1 MAQYNIDQIK
11 RSVRLEEVAGHY
23 VKLSRRGKLFIG
35 LCPFHAD
42 HHPSLTVDPQKQTF
56 TCYACG
62 EHGDV
67 IAFVQKAEKC
77 SFAEAVEKLSPVTSL
92 PMTHPL
98 PPLERGKV
106 TPGPINEKTECPM
119 VSPSPLERGQG
130 VCYLTVQKNNQFLQ
144 ALLPYACGDSD
155 LTPAY
160 LDFEVGVSPGMVPK
174 EWYKMRNRVIFPLR
188 DEMGGLIGFAARKQP
203 DGDPDEPKYRNTSV
217 EEGYRK
223 SENLYALNLAKEAIR
238 QDGFAFV
245 VEGYKD
251 AIAMHAAGFR
261 NTVAL
266 CGTAMCDGHVAL
278 LKRYTSQVTVLLD
291 GDRAGEKGST
301 EAVAILRRE
310 GLWAVKGQL
319 PAGEDPDSLFR
330 LWGKE
335 AFVSFI
341 RGLRKQLLSSEEV
354 ALFNRISRQ
363 VQLLLQKHNAG
374 ERKVLLSD
382 LTKMFAYR
390 TGLSLRDGHPA
401 TLDWRW
407 L

>member
-1 MAQYNIDQIK
+1 MTKREIEQMKSSVCIK
-11 RSVRLEEVAGHY
+11 EVVEGYVPLERKGSNY
-23 VKLSRRGKLFIG
+23 MG
-35 LCPFHAD
+35 LCPFHED
-42 HHPSLTVDPQKQTF
+42 HHPSLIVNPEKQTF
-56 TCYACG
+56 HCFACG
-62 EHGDV
+62 EHGDA
-67 IAFVQKAEKC
+67 IAFVQKMEHC
-77 SFAEAVEKLSPVTSL
+77 SFMEAVGKLKMENGKLKINKKKAESVPVNT
-92 PMTHPL
+92 
-98 PPLERGKV
+98 
-106 TPGPINEKTECPM
+106 NEKKFSIE
-119 VSPSPLERGQG
+119 
-130 VCYLTVQKNNQFLQ
+130 KNCKFFSS
-144 ALLPYACGDSD
+144 LLPYACGNSE

-160 LDFEVGVSPGMVPK
+160 LDFEVGQSPVNVPK
-174 EWYKMRNRVIFPLR
+174 EWYAMRNRVIFPIR
-188 DEMGGLIGFAARKQP
+188 DEAGQLIAFAARRLA
-203 DGDPDEPKYRNTSV
+203 DGNPDEPKYINTSTAG
-217 EEGYRK
+217 GYKK
-223 SENLYALNLAKEAIR
+223 SDHLYALNRAKEAIVR
-238 QDGFAFV
+238 EGFVFV

-278 LKRYTSQVTVLLD
+278 LKKYTSQVTVLLD

-310 GLWAVKGQL
+310 GLWAVKGEL

-382 LTKMFAYR
+382 LRKMFAYR

>member
-1 MAQYNIDQIK
+1 MAQHTVDQIK
-11 RSVRLEEVAGHY
+11 RSVRIEEVASRY
-23 VKLSRRGKLFIG
+23 TELLRRGRLFTA
-35 LCPFHAD
+35 LCPFHDD

-56 TCYACG
+56 VCYACG
-62 EHGDV
+62 ERGDA

-77 SFAEAVEKLSPVTSL
+77 SFAEAIEKLKTDNGALKMNERKAKPVHENSSAKQHSTFNSQL
-92 PMTHPL
+92 SI
-98 PPLERGKV
+98 ER
-106 TPGPINEKTECPM
+106 N
-119 VSPSPLERGQG
+119 S
-130 VCYLTVQKNNQFLQ
+130 QFLSS
-144 ALLPYACGDSD
+144 LLPYACGDSE
-155 LTPAY
+155 LTPAC
-160 LDFEVGVSPGMVPK
+160 LDFEVGISPAMVPK
-174 EWYKMRNRVIFPLR
+174 EWYRMRSRIIFPIR

-278 LKRYTSQVTVLLD
+278 LKKYTSQVTVLLD

-310 GLWAVKGQL
+310 GLWAVKGEL

>member
-77 SFAEAVEKLSPVTSL
+77 SFAEAARKLTIDSGQMTDTVTGGRKKKINSDAKQLSPVTC
-92 PMTHPL
+92 PL
-98 PPLERGKV
+98 SP
-106 TPGPINEKTECPM
+106 EKN
-119 VSPSPLERGQG
+119 
-130 VCYLTVQKNNQFLQ
+130 VQFFSS
-144 ALLPYACGDSD
+144 LLPYACGDSD

-278 LKRYTSQVTVLLD
+278 LKKYTSQVTVLLD

>member
-1 MAQYNIDQIK
+1 MTHYNIDQIK
-11 RSVRLEEVAGHY
+11 SSVRIEDVAGGY
-23 VKLSRRGKLFIG
+23 VNLLRCGKLFKG
-35 LCPFHAD
+35 LCPFHDD
-42 HHPSLTVDPQKQTF
+42 HHPSLIVNPQKQTF

-67 IAFVQKAEKC
+67 IAFVQKMERC
-77 SFAEAVEKLSPVTSL
+77 SFAEATERLDTKGNI
-92 PMTHPL
+92 THPL
-98 PPLERGKV
+98 SPLERGKV
-106 TPGPINEKTECPM
+106 TPNATKADTE
-119 VSPSPLERGQG
+119 
-130 VCYLTVQKNNQFLQ
+130 NNGRFFHS
-144 ALLPYACGDSD
+144 LLPYACGDSE
-155 LTPAY
+155 LTPVY

-278 LKRYTSQVTVLLD
+278 LKKYTSQVTVLLD

>member
-1 MAQYNIDQIK
+1 MTHYNIDQIK
-11 RSVRLEEVAGHY
+11 SSVRIEDVAGGY
-23 VKLSRRGKLFIG
+23 VNLLRCGKLFKG
-35 LCPFHAD
+35 LCPFHDD
-42 HHPSLTVDPQKQTF
+42 HHPSLIVDPQKQTF
-56 TCYACG
+56 ACYACG

-67 IAFVQKAEKC
+67 IAFVQKMERC
-77 SFAEAVEKLSPVTSL
+77 SFAEATERLDTKGNI
-92 PMTHPL
+92 THPL
-98 PPLERGKV
+98 SPLERGKV
-106 TPGPINEKTECPM
+106 TPNATKADTE
-119 VSPSPLERGQG
+119 
-130 VCYLTVQKNNQFLQ
+130 NNGRFFHS
-144 ALLPYACGDSD
+144 LLPYACGDSE
-155 LTPAY
+155 LTPVY

-174 EWYKMRNRVIFPLR
+174 EWYAMRGRVIFPIR
-188 DEMGGLIGFAARKQP
+188 DEEGGLIGFAARKQP

-278 LKRYTSQVTVLLD
+278 LKKYTSQVTVLLD

>member
-1 MAQYNIDQIK
+1 MTKREIEQMKSSVCIK
-11 RSVRLEEVAGHY
+11 EVVEGYVPLERKGSNY
-23 VKLSRRGKLFIG
+23 MG
-35 LCPFHAD
+35 LCPFHED
-42 HHPSLTVDPQKQTF
+42 HHPSLIVNPEKQTF
-56 TCYACG
+56 HCFACG
-62 EHGDV
+62 EHGDA
-67 IAFVQKAEKC
+67 IAFVQKMEHC
-77 SFAEAVEKLSPVTSL
+77 SFMEAVGKLKMENGKLKINKKKAESVPVNT
-92 PMTHPL
+92 
-98 PPLERGKV
+98 
-106 TPGPINEKTECPM
+106 NEKKFSIE
-119 VSPSPLERGQG
+119 
-130 VCYLTVQKNNQFLQ
+130 KNCKFFSS
-144 ALLPYACGDSD
+144 LLPYACGNSE

-160 LDFEVGVSPGMVPK
+160 LDFEVGQSPVNVPK
-174 EWYKMRNRVIFPLR
+174 EWYAMRNRVIFPIR
-188 DEMGGLIGFAARKQP
+188 DEAGQLIAFAARRLA
-203 DGDPDEPKYRNTSV
+203 DGNPDEPKYINTSTAG
-217 EEGYRK
+217 GYKK
-223 SENLYALNLAKEAIR
+223 SDHLYALNRAKEAIVR
-238 QDGFAFV
+238 EGFVFV

-278 LKRYTSQVTVLLD
+278 LKKYTSQVTVLLD

>member
-98 PPLERGKV
+98 PPLERG
-106 TPGPINEKTECPM
+106 
-119 VSPSPLERGQG
+119 QG

-203 DGDPDEPKYRNTSV
+203 DGDPD
-217 EEGYRK
+217 
-223 SENLYALNLAKEAIR
+223 
-238 QDGFAFV
+238 
-245 VEGYKD
+245 
-251 AIAMHAAGFR
+251 
-261 NTVAL
+261 
-266 CGTAMCDGHVAL
+266 
-278 LKRYTSQVTVLLD
+278 
-291 GDRAGEKGST
+291 
-301 EAVAILRRE
+301 
-310 GLWAVKGQL
+310 
-319 PAGEDPDSLFR
+319 
-330 LWGKE
+330 
-335 AFVSFI
+335 
-341 RGLRKQLLSSEEV
+341 
-354 ALFNRISRQ
+354 
-363 VQLLLQKHNAG
+363 
-374 ERKVLLSD
+374 
-382 LTKMFAYR
+382 
-390 TGLSLRDGHPA
+390 
-401 TLDWRW
+401 
-407 L
+407 

>member
-1 MAQYNIDQIK
+1 
-11 RSVRLEEVAGHY
+11 
-23 VKLSRRGKLFIG
+23 
-35 LCPFHAD
+35 
-42 HHPSLTVDPQKQTF
+42 
-56 TCYACG
+56 
-62 EHGDV
+62 
-67 IAFVQKAEKC
+67 
-77 SFAEAVEKLSPVTSL
+77 
-92 PMTHPL
+92 
-98 PPLERGKV
+98 
-106 TPGPINEKTECPM
+106 
-119 VSPSPLERGQG
+119 
-130 VCYLTVQKNNQFLQ
+130 
-144 ALLPYACGDSD
+144 
-155 LTPAY
+155 
-160 LDFEVGVSPGMVPK
+160 
-174 EWYKMRNRVIFPLR
+174 MRNRVIFPIR
-188 DEMGGLIGFAARKQP
+188 DEAGQLIAFAARRLA
-203 DGDPDEPKYRNTSV
+203 DGNPDEPKYINTSTAG
-217 EEGYRK
+217 GYKK
-223 SENLYALNLAKEAIR
+223 SDHLYALNRAKEAIVR
-238 QDGFAFV
+238 EGFVFV

-278 LKRYTSQVTVLLD
+278 LKKYTSQVTVLLD

>member
-1 MAQYNIDQIK
+1 MTSYNIDQIK
-11 RSVRLEEVAGHY
+11 SSVRIEDVAGGY
-23 VKLSRRGKLFIG
+23 VNLLRCGKLFKG
-35 LCPFHAD
+35 LCPFHDD
-42 HHPSLTVDPQKQTF
+42 HHPSLIVDPQKQTF

-67 IAFVQKAEKC
+67 IAFVQKMERC
-77 SFAEAVEKLSPVTSL
+77 SFAEATEKLKIENGKLKINKTKAKPV
-92 PMTHPL
+92 
-98 PPLERGKV
+98 K
-106 TPGPINEKTECPM
+106 EKSDENKF
-119 VSPSPLERGQG
+119 SIFNSQFSIE
-130 VCYLTVQKNNQFLQ
+130 KNCKFFSS
-144 ALLPYACGDSD
+144 LLPYACGDSD

-174 EWYKMRNRVIFPLR
+174 DWYKMRNRVIFPLR

-278 LKRYTSQVTVLLD
+278 LKKYTSQVTVLLD

-310 GLWAVKGQL
+310 GLWAVKGEL

-363 VQLLLQKHNAG
+363 VQLLLQKHNAW

>member
-1 MAQYNIDQIK
+1 M
-11 RSVRLEEVAGHY
+11 EEVAGRY

-35 LCPFHAD
+35 LCPFHDD

-56 TCYACG
+56 ACYACG

-77 SFAEAVEKLSPVTSL
+77 SFAEAVAKLSPVTSL

-106 TPGPINEKTECPM
+106 TPGAINEKTECPM

-130 VCYLTVQKNNQFLQ
+130 VCHLTVQKNNQFLQ
-144 ALLPYACGDSD
+144 SLLPYACGNSE

-160 LDFEVGVSPGMVPK
+160 LDFGVGISPYMVPK
-174 EWYKMRNRVIFPLR
+174 EWYKMRNRIIFPIR
-188 DEMGGLIGFAARKQP
+188 DEMGQLIGFAARRQP
-203 DGDPDEPKYRNTSV
+203 DGNPKDPKYINTSV

-223 SENLYALNLAKEAIR
+223 SENLYALNLAKEAIG
-238 QDGFAFV
+238 QEGFAFV

-278 LKRYTSQVTVLLD
+278 LKKYTSQVTLLLD
-291 GDRAGEKGST
+291 GDGPGEKASAEGL
-301 EAVAILRRE
+301 AILRRE
-310 GLWAVKGQL
+310 GLWAVRGHL
-319 PAGEDPDSLFR
+319 PDGEDPDSLFR
-330 LWGKE
+330 LRGKE

-341 RGLRKQLLSSEEV
+341 RGVRRQLLSSEEI
-354 ALFNRISRQ
+354 ALFNRINRQ
-363 VQLLLQKHNAG
+363 VQQLLQKHTVG
-374 ERKVLLSD
+374 EKEVLLND
-382 LTKMFAYR
+382 LTKMLAYR
-390 TGLSLRDGHPA
+390 TGLSLRDNWPA
-401 TLDWRW
+401 TSDWRW

>member
-1 MAQYNIDQIK
+1 MTKREIEQMKSSVCIK
-11 RSVRLEEVAGHY
+11 EVVEGYVSLERKGSNY
-23 VKLSRRGKLFIG
+23 MG
-35 LCPFHAD
+35 LCPFHED
-42 HHPSLTVDPQKQTF
+42 HHPSLIVNPEKQTF
-56 TCYACG
+56 HCFACG
-62 EHGDV
+62 EHGDA
-67 IAFVQKAEKC
+67 IAFVQKMEHC
-77 SFAEAVEKLSPVTSL
+77 SFMEAVGKLKMENGKLKINKKKAESVPVNT
-92 PMTHPL
+92 
-98 PPLERGKV
+98 
-106 TPGPINEKTECPM
+106 NEKKFSIE
-119 VSPSPLERGQG
+119 
-130 VCYLTVQKNNQFLQ
+130 KNCKFFSS
-144 ALLPYACGDSD
+144 LLPYACGNSE

-160 LDFEVGVSPGMVPK
+160 LDFEVGQSPVNVPK
-174 EWYKMRNRVIFPLR
+174 EWYAMRNRVIFPIR
-188 DEMGGLIGFAARKQP
+188 DEAGQLIAFAARRLV
-203 DGDPDEPKYRNTSV
+203 DGNPDEPKYRNTSV

-251 AIAMHAAGFR
+251 AIAMHAVGFR

-278 LKRYTSQVTVLLD
+278 LKKYTSQVTLLLD

-301 EAVAILRRE
+301 EVVAILCRE

>member
-1 MAQYNIDQIK
+1 M
-11 RSVRLEEVAGHY
+11 
-23 VKLSRRGKLFIG
+23 
-35 LCPFHAD
+35 
-42 HHPSLTVDPQKQTF
+42 
-56 TCYACG
+56 
-62 EHGDV
+62 
-67 IAFVQKAEKC
+67 
-77 SFAEAVEKLSPVTSL
+77 
-92 PMTHPL
+92 
-98 PPLERGKV
+98 
-106 TPGPINEKTECPM
+106 
-119 VSPSPLERGQG
+119 
-130 VCYLTVQKNNQFLQ
+130 
-144 ALLPYACGDSD
+144 PYACGDSD

-174 EWYKMRNRVIFPLR
+174 EWYKMRNHVIFPLR

-278 LKRYTSQVTVLLD
+278 LKKYTSQVTVLLD

-310 GLWAVKGQL
+310 GLWAVKGRL

>member
-1 MAQYNIDQIK
+1 M
-11 RSVRLEEVAGHY
+11 
-23 VKLSRRGKLFIG
+23 
-35 LCPFHAD
+35 
-42 HHPSLTVDPQKQTF
+42 
-56 TCYACG
+56 
-62 EHGDV
+62 
-67 IAFVQKAEKC
+67 
-77 SFAEAVEKLSPVTSL
+77 
-92 PMTHPL
+92 
-98 PPLERGKV
+98 
-106 TPGPINEKTECPM
+106 
-119 VSPSPLERGQG
+119 
-130 VCYLTVQKNNQFLQ
+130 
-144 ALLPYACGDSD
+144 
-155 LTPAY
+155 TPAY

-278 LKRYTSQVTVLLD
+278 LKKYTSQVTVLLD

-310 GLWAVKGQL
+310 GLWAVKGEL

-363 VQLLLQKHNAG
+363 VQLLLQKHNAW

>member
-1 MAQYNIDQIK
+1 MAQYNIDHIK
-11 RSVRLEEVAGHY
+11 RSVRLEEVAGRY

-77 SFAEAVEKLSPVTSL
+77 SFTEAARKLTIDSGQMTDTVTGGRKKKINSDAKQLLPVTCPLSP
-92 PMTHPL
+92 
-98 PPLERGKV
+98 
-106 TPGPINEKTECPM
+106 EKN
-119 VSPSPLERGQG
+119 
-130 VCYLTVQKNNQFLQ
+130 VQFFSS
-144 ALLPYACGDSD
+144 LLPYACGNSE

-160 LDFEVGVSPGMVPK
+160 LDFEVGISPGMVPK
-174 EWYKMRNRVIFPLR
+174 EWYKMRNRIVFPIR
-188 DEMGGLIGFAARKQP
+188 DEMGRLIAFAARKQSGGKP
-203 DGDPDEPKYRNTSV
+203 GDPKYINTSV

-223 SENLYALNLAKEAIR
+223 SENLYALNLAKGAIG
-238 QDGFAFV
+238 QEGFVFV

-266 CGTAMCDGHVAL
+266 CGTAVCDGHVAL
-278 LKRYTSQVTVLLD
+278 LKKYTSQVTVLLD
-291 GDRAGEKGST
+291 GDGPGEKASV

-310 GLWAVKGQL
+310 GLWAVRGHL
-319 PAGEDPDSLFR
+319 PDGEDPDSLFR
-330 LWGKE
+330 SRGKE

-341 RGLRKQLLSSEEV
+341 RGVRRQLLSSEEL
-354 ALFNRISRQ
+354 ALFNQISGQ
-363 VQLLLQKHNAG
+363 VQRLLQKRTAG
-374 ERKVLLSD
+374 EREVLLD
-382 LTKMFAYR
+382 GLTKMLAYR
-390 TGLSLRDGHPA
+390 TGLSLRDNWPA
-401 TLDWRW
+401 TSDWRW